1 VEKLYTDYPPQST
14 EQILHPEKW
23 LAREAPARFQ
33 WPNFHRI
40 AALREWE
47 LLDNDVLGEFQWRT
61 IFKEQGLA
69 AEAEAAAAG
78 WGGDR
83 YAVFKRKDSD
93 ATLLL
98 LRTSWDTDSDARE
111 FADAYRRAQ
120 AAKYAGASVPTRLVQ
135 SGVDV
140 YVVEGGDEANID
152 SLLEVVKRVKRK
164 QG

>member
-1 VEKLYTDYPPQST
+1 
-14 EQILHPEKW
+14 
-23 LAREAPARFQ
+23 
-33 WPNFHRI
+33 
-40 AALREWE
+40 
-47 LLDNDVLGEFQWRT
+47 
-61 IFKEQGLA
+61 
-69 AEAEAAAAG
+69 
-78 WGGDR
+78 
-83 YAVFKRKDSD
+83 
-93 ATLLL
+93 L
-98 LRTSWDTDSDARE
+98 LRTSWDTDSDARK